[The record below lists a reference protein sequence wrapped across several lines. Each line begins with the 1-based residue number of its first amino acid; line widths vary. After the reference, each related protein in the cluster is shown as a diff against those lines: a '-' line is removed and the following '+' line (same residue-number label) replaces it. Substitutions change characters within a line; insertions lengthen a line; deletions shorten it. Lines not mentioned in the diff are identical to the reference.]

1 MSNNSVS
8 NYLTIDRDGHILLI
22 GLNRPDKRNA
32 MNEAMLQEL
41 AAAYRQLHDDAE
53 LRVGVVYAHGDHFS
67 AGLDLADIA
76 PKLAAG
82 SLDTVAGGLDPW
94 GVQTEQTAKPV
105 VLALQGYAYTLAIEL
120 ALASD
125 VVVAAE
131 STQFAQLEVARG
143 IMPFGGATLRFS
155 RLGWGNAM
163 QHILTG
169 DTFDA
174 REAHRIGLVQ
184 QVAADGEQIATAIEV
199 AAQIARNAPLAVQAS
214 LASARAALTDYEGA
228 RAQLAPTAAGLA
240 ATKDAA
246 RAAESYLRGEPIP
259 FEGN

>member
-1 MSNNSVS
+1 MSHEH
-8 NYLTIDRDGHILLI
+8 LTIDRDGHILLI
-22 GLNRPDKRNA
+22 GLNRTDKRNA
-32 MNEAMLQEL
+32 MNEAMLQQL
-41 AAAYRQLHDDAE
+41 AAAYKTLNDDPE
-53 LRVGVVYAHGDHFS
+53 LRVGVVYANGDHFS

-82 SLDTVAGGLDPW
+82 TLDTVADGLDPW
-94 GVQTEQTAKPV
+94 GIQTEQTSKPV
-105 VLALQGYAYTLAIEL
+105 VLAVQGYAFTLAIEL
-120 ALASD
+120 ALAAD
-125 VVVAAE
+125 IVVAAE

-143 IMPFGGATLRFS
+143 IMPFGGATLRFQ

-184 QVAADGEQIATAIEV
+184 HVTADGEQLATAIEI
-199 AAQIARNAPLAVQAS
+199 AAKIARNAPLAVQAT
-214 LASARAALTDYEGA
+214 LASARAAAVDVEA
-228 RAQLAPTAAGLA
+228 ASEDLAPVAARLA
-240 ATKDAA
+240 ATNDAA
-246 RAAESYLRGEPIP
+246 RAAESYLRGEPIE